1 MSFVPPFTPLR
12 PDQLVYQ
19 ALNYTKQRDLEDNIT
34 QQEYAEFVLKLR
46 DQHQQDLKEKVR
58 QLITDMNFRYL
69 VSYIRQ

>member
-1 MSFVPPFTPLR
+1 MSFVPPFAPLR

>member
-69 VSYIRQ
+69 ISYIRQ